1 MEIIKTFILGIVQ
14 GLTEFLPVSSSG
26 HIEIF
31 KEILNFS
38 FDSSNGLFFTLILH
52 LATAMS
58 ALIYFWVDVKKIIN
72 SILKFKRD
80 KNFNFSIMILV
91 SMIPAGLFGF
101 LYEDKINQLFN
112 GNLLLVGSMLVVTSI
127 LLFISDKIKN
137 LDKELTVKNAFII
150 GIAQAFAILPGISRS
165 GSTIATSIFLGI
177 NRDLAAKFSFLM
189 VIPVIVGSSLKM
201 IIYDELVFEKTIL
214 INYVIGFISALV
226 SGYYACK
233 WMIILV
239 KKSKLIYFSIYCLIV
254 GLISISY
261 SLIQ

>member
-91 SMIPAGLFGF
+91 SMIPAGLVGF

-165 GSTIATSIFLGI
+165 GSTIATSIFLGV

>member
-165 GSTIATSIFLGI
+165 GSTIATSIFLGV

>member
-1 MEIIKTFILGIVQ
+1 MDIIKSFILGIVQ

-38 FDSSNGLFFTLILH
+38 FDSNNGLFFTLILH

-58 ALIYFWVDVKKIIN
+58 TIIYFWDDVKKIL
-72 SILKFKRD
+72 SSLLKFKKD
-80 KNFNFSIMILV
+80 ENFNFSLMIIV
-91 SMIPAGLFGF
+91 SMIPAGLVGF
-101 LYEDKINQLFN
+101 FYEDKINQLFN
-112 GNLLLVGSMLVVTSI
+112 GNLILVGSMLIVTSL
-127 LLFISDKIKN
+127 LLFISDKMNDLNKKIS
-137 LDKELTVKNAFII
+137 TKNAIII

-165 GSTIATSIFLGI
+165 GSTIATSLFLGV

-189 VIPVIVGSSLKM
+189 VIPIIVGSSMKM
-201 IIYDELVFEKTIL
+201 IIYDNLIFEQTIL
-214 INYVIGFISALV
+214 INYIVGFMSALI

-233 WMIILV
+233 WMIFLV
-239 KKSKLIYFSIYCLIV
+239 KKSKLIYFSIYCLLV
-254 GLISISY
+254 GIISISY

>member
-1 MEIIKTFILGIVQ
+1 
-14 GLTEFLPVSSSG
+14 
-26 HIEIF
+26 
-31 KEILNFS
+31 
-38 FDSSNGLFFTLILH
+38 
-52 LATAMS
+52 
-58 ALIYFWVDVKKIIN
+58 
-72 SILKFKRD
+72 
-80 KNFNFSIMILV
+80 MILV
-91 SMIPAGLFGF
+91 SMIPVGLVGF
-101 LYEDKINQLFN
+101 FYEDKINQLFN

>member
-1 MEIIKTFILGIVQ
+1 MEIIKSFILGIVQ

-38 FDSSNGLFFTLILH
+38 FDSNNGLFFTLILH

-58 ALIYFWVDVKKIIN
+58 TIIYFRDDVKKIL
-72 SILKFKRD
+72 SSLLKFKKD
-80 KNFNFSIMILV
+80 ENFNFSLMIII
-91 SMIPAGLFGF
+91 SMIPAGLVGF
-101 LYEDKINQLFN
+101 FYEDKINQLFN
-112 GNLLLVGSMLVVTSI
+112 GNLILVGSMLIVTSL
-127 LLFISDKIKN
+127 LLFISDKMNDLNKKIS
-137 LDKELTVKNAFII
+137 TKNAIII

-165 GSTIATSIFLGI
+165 GSTIATSLFLGV

-189 VIPVIVGSSLKM
+189 VIPIIVGSSMKM
-201 IIYDELVFEKTIL
+201 IIYDNLIIEETIL
-214 INYVIGFISALV
+214 INYIVGFMSALI

-233 WMIILV
+233 WMIFLV
-239 KKSKLIYFSIYCLIV
+239 KKSKLIYFSIYCLLV
-254 GLISISY
+254 GIISISY

>member
-1 MEIIKTFILGIVQ
+1 MEIIKSFILGIVQ

-38 FDSSNGLFFTLILH
+38 FDSNNGLFFTLILH

-58 ALIYFWVDVKKIIN
+58 TIIYFRDDVKKIL
-72 SILKFKRD
+72 SSLLKFKKD
-80 KNFNFSIMILV
+80 ENFNFSLMIII
-91 SMIPAGLFGF
+91 SMIPAGLVGF
-101 LYEDKINQLFN
+101 FYEDKINQLFN
-112 GNLLLVGSMLVVTSI
+112 GNLILVGSMLIVTSF
-127 LLFISDKIKN
+127 LLFISDKMNDLNKKIS
-137 LDKELTVKNAFII
+137 TKNAIII

-165 GSTIATSIFLGI
+165 GSTIATSLFLGV

-189 VIPVIVGSSLKM
+189 VIPIIVGSSMKM
-201 IIYDELVFEKTIL
+201 IIYDNLIFEETIL
-214 INYVIGFISALV
+214 INYIVGFMSALI

-233 WMIILV
+233 WMIFLV
-239 KKSKLIYFSIYCLIV
+239 KKSKLIYFSIYCLLV
-254 GLISISY
+254 GIISISY

>member
-80 KNFNFSIMILV
+80 KNFNFFIMILV

-165 GSTIATSIFLGI
+165 GSTIATSIFLGV

-189 VIPVIVGSSLKM
+189 VIPVIIGSSLKM
-201 IIYDELVFEKTIL
+201 IIYDELIFEKTIL
-214 INYVIGFISALV
+214 INYAIGFISALV